1 MVIDATVRLND
12 GADWV
17 GVKGKKNWTKDGAL
31 GDPMLEGNRGFSP
44 PVQLVFHFFL
54 PNLPYILRFTR
65 IICQRLS

>member
-31 GDPMLEGNRGFSP
+31 GDPMLKGNR
-44 PVQLVFHFFL
+44 V
-54 PNLPYILRFTR
+54 
-65 IICQRLS
+65 